1 MIYIKKTIELNKSK
15 RKIYIKF
22 KDTNYKYINRYI
34 ENETNIDI
42 IEYKI
47 FKRKIDSI
55 ILKIKEIIKNK
66 KEADDKKHK
75 EDIEKSKLEDELK
88 EKERLENYNKNQE
101 KMKIYNK
108 EVLRYDKNSNE
119 SRYICSV
126 CKLEDDL
133 SLHLSEQQYVK
144 KSHFKLK
151 LHIDNFNDKVSVKVD
166 KSIEGKFI
174 DIIFD
179 FKELWNT
186 SIYEDLHLKK
196 IMKEKFNEN
205 KKQNKKY
212 KTTILKIYSESI
224 SMRNTMENT
233 STVKIIFS

>member
-15 RKIYIKF
+15 RKIYIEF
-22 KDTNYKYINRYI
+22 KDTNYKYMDKYI

-47 FKRKIDSI
+47 LKRKIDSI

-101 KMKIYNK
+101 KMKNYNK
-108 EVLRYDKNSNE
+108 EVLRYDKNSNV

-126 CKLEDDL
+126 CKLKHDL

-144 KSHFKLK
+144 KESFQ
-151 LHIDNFNDKVSVKVD
+151 I
-166 KSIEGKFI
+166 
-174 DIIFD
+174 
-179 FKELWNT
+179 
-186 SIYEDLHLKK
+186 
-196 IMKEKFNEN
+196 
-205 KKQNKKY
+205 
-212 KTTILKIYSESI
+212 KTTY
-224 SMRNTMENT
+224 
-233 STVKIIFS
+233 